1 MAAPRRAAARLR
13 RTFHYPDDDSS
24 ADSQPDVMDE
34 EEQEVLIQRLADENA
49 ARNAQF
55 NTFLLALPLLTTI
68 PYLIS
73 LLRLSAPLTSLLS
86 ITSLLSTAFL
96 LRTQPPGVT
105 GIPLLDAWSHPKTPR
120 ASPSASLDSSTS
132 SISGASSSSSSS
144 YQPVRAPV
152 RTRRRRSSFSFVE
165 DQKSPLETYL
175 PYLNLGLCAVLVL
188 TGFVT
193 RSGERHA
200 LGHVGLGNLPAIVY
214 VVTLIA
220 KVVMGSVDPE
230 KELAALRYDFK
241 GA

>member
-1 MAAPRRAAARLR
+1 RAAARLR
-13 RTFHYPDDDSS
+13 RTFHYPTDDDS

-68 PYLIS
+68 PYLVS
-73 LLRLSAPLTSLLS
+73 LLSLSAPLTSLLS

-96 LRTQPPGVT
+96 LRTQPPGAT
-105 GIPLLDAWSHPKTPR
+105 GIQLLDAWSNPKTPR
-120 ASPSASLDSSTS
+120 ASPSSSLASSTS
-132 SISGASSSSSSS
+132 SISGASS
-144 YQPVRAPV
+144 
-152 RTRRRRSSFSFVE
+152 FSFAA

-175 PYLNLGLCAVLVL
+175 PYLNLGLCIMLVL

-200 LGHVGLGNLPAIVY
+200 FGYVGLGNLPAIVY
-214 VVTLIA
+214 AVTLVA
-220 KVVMGSVDPE
+220 KVIMGSVDPE
-230 KELAALRYDFK
+230 KELAALKY
-241 GA
+241 

>member
-1 MAAPRRAAARLR
+1 MAAPSRAAARLR
-13 RTFHYPDDDSS
+13 RTFHYPTDDDS

-68 PYLIS
+68 PYLVS
-73 LLRLSAPLTSLLS
+73 LLSLSAPLTSLLS

-96 LRTQPPGVT
+96 LRTQPPGAT
-105 GIPLLDAWSHPKTPR
+105 GIQLLDAWSNPKTPR
-120 ASPSASLDSSTS
+120 ASPSSSLASSTS
-132 SISGASSSSSSS
+132 SISGASSSSSS
-144 YQPVRAPV
+144 YQPVRVPA
-152 RTRRRRSSFSFVE
+152 RTRRRRSSFSFAA

-175 PYLNLGLCAVLVL
+175 PYLNLGLCIMLVL
-188 TGFVT
+188 TGFVM

-200 LGHVGLGNLPAIVY
+200 FGYVGLGNLPAIVY
-214 VVTLIA
+214 AVTLVA
-220 KVVMGSVDPE
+220 KVIMGSVDPE
-230 KELAALRYDFK
+230 KELAALKYDLK